1 MNYNN
6 DELCSTVRAHE
17 KEDGT
22 IEEVKEVK
30 FKKINRGMTSL
41 NVYRI
46 IYLQI
51 YILLYSNSTE

>member
-6 DELCSTVRAHE
+6 AELCSTVEAHE

-30 FKKINRGMTSL
+30 FKKN
-41 NVYRI
+41 
-46 IYLQI
+46 
-51 YILLYSNSTE
+51 